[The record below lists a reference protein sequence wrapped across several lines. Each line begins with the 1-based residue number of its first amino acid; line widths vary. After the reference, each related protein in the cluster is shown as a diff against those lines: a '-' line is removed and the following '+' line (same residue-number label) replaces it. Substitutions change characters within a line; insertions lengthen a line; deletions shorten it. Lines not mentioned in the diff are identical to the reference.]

1 MYIQYSRIRLWH
13 PSPHENNA
21 RAKLSSACGP
31 RGVKD
36 DLTRVIEKIVCVP
49 QPLEKGLPG
58 LLLSR
63 HYSPTWEMLNG
74 STQCTFAWL
83 VPKSVTVTCI
93 LRLVSTGFC
102 ENCSKIDFLRVFI
115 TFLRRSH
122 DISIKMKK
130 VGFMKTHLTNRKN
143 V

>member
-1 MYIQYSRIRLWH
+1 VYIQYSRIRLWH

-21 RAKLSSACGP
+21 RAKLSSACGRSP
-31 RGVKD
+31 SCPA
-36 DLTRVIEKIVCVP
+36 KIVCVP

>member
-1 MYIQYSRIRLWH
+1 MSVLVLIEH
-13 PSPHENNA
+13 NNQNIKVSSFNTITA
-21 RAKLSSACGP
+21 AK
-31 RGVKD
+31 
-36 DLTRVIEKIVCVP
+36 KID
-49 QPLEKGLPG
+49 
-58 LLLSR
+58 
-63 HYSPTWEMLNG
+63 
-74 STQCTFAWL
+74 
-83 VPKSVTVTCI
+83 KSVHAIV
-93 LRLVSTGFC
+93 LG